1 MLKTES
7 LTFSYDNSQE
17 LSFPDIELERGE
29 NLLVLG
35 KSGAGKTTFIQILT
49 GLLKPKKGQITLDGN
64 NYQSLSESEMDQ
76 FRGSNVGMVFQTPHF
91 VNNISVM
98 DNLLLSLHL
107 SKMGQDKKKIIKLL
121 HKVGLG
127 EKIKVKPSELSQG
140 EKQRASIALAVIKN
154 PKLILADEPTSSLD
168 DENCSK
174 ICSLLKVQAEATNAH
189 LILVTHDQR
198 VKSEFSKSIML

>member
-1 MLKTES
+1 MLKTKS
-7 LTFSYDNSQE
+7 LSFSYDNSQK

-35 KSGAGKTTFIQILT
+35 KSGAGKTTFIQILA
-49 GLLKPKKGQITLDGN
+49 GLLKPKKGQITLDEN

-76 FRGSNVGMVFQTPHF
+76 FRGSHVGIVFQTPHF
-91 VNNISVM
+91 VNNISVL

-107 SKMGQDKKKIIKLL
+107 SKKGQDKKKVIKLL

-127 EKIKVKPSELSQG
+127 EKIQDKPSELSQG

-174 ICSLLKVQAEATNAH
+174 ICTLLKVQAEATNAH

-198 VKSEFSKSIML
+198 VKSEFSKSIIL

>member
-35 KSGAGKTTFIQILT
+35 KSGAGKTTFIQILA

-127 EKIKVKPSELSQG
+127 EKTKVKPSELSQG

>member
-35 KSGAGKTTFIQILT
+35 KSGAGKTTFIQILA

-107 SKMGQDKKKIIKLL
+107 SKMGQDKKNIIKLL

>member
-140 EKQRASIALAVIKN
+140 EKQRASIALALIKN

>member
-1 MLKTES
+1 
-7 LTFSYDNSQE
+7 
-17 LSFPDIELERGE
+17 
-29 NLLVLG
+29 
-35 KSGAGKTTFIQILT
+35 
-49 GLLKPKKGQITLDGN
+49 
-64 NYQSLSESEMDQ
+64 
-76 FRGSNVGMVFQTPHF
+76 MVFQTPHF

>member
-35 KSGAGKTTFIQILT
+35 KSGAGKTTFIQILA

-98 DNLLLSLHL
+98 DNLMLSLHL

-168 DENCSK
+168 DENVSK

>member
-35 KSGAGKTTFIQILT
+35 KSGAGKTTFIQILA

-168 DENCSK
+168 DENVSK

>member
-35 KSGAGKTTFIQILT
+35 KSGAGKTTFIQILA